1 MTIYV
6 EVVCLFCT
14 KKVGGDW
21 LVTEIWKPVV
31 GYEGYYEVSNL
42 GNVKS
47 LHTDKYLS
55 LSVNNK
61 TGYVKVSLFKPPN
74 SKKYY
79 YVHRLVAKAF
89 IPCEDGS
96 LEVNHIDEDKSNNA
110 VSNLE
115 WCDRRYNL
123 NYGNRNKLIGE
134 ANKKRRKIS
143 VEDIEKIKFL
153 RDNNTRV
160 REIAHMFGLSLSYTY
175 KLCEQLESE
184 VRTSDYCRGH

>member
-1 MTIYV
+1 M
-6 EVVCLFCT
+6 
-14 KKVGGDW
+14 
-21 LVTEIWKPVV
+21 V

-42 GNVKS
+42 GNVRS
-47 LHTDKYLS
+47 LRTGNHLT

-61 TGYVKVSLFKPPN
+61 TGYVKVSLFKSPK
-74 SKKYY
+74 STKYH

-89 IPCEDGS
+89 IPYDDES

-115 WCDRRYNL
+115 WCNRRYNL

-143 VEDIEKIKFL
+143 CEDIEKIKCL
-153 RDNNTRV
+153 RDNKSV
-160 REIAHMFGLSLSYTY
+160 QEIAHMFGLSLSYTY
-175 KLCEQLESE
+175 KLCSQLESE
-184 VRTSDYCRGH
+184 VNLCDSYRGH